1 MERNEQE
8 ENFMLEVD
16 SLENFGI
23 WPIHPM
29 IFEVLLSIFF
39 SLPLCQ
45 CLLLF
50 CVKVYIDTEGFDQ
63 WFLTLDDLVLYERE

>member
-1 MERNEQE
+1 MEGNEEE

-16 SLENFGI
+16 SLDNFVI

-29 IFEVLLSIFF
+29 IYEVLVSFFF
-39 SLPLCQ
+39 SLFLCQ

-50 CVKVYIDTEGFDQ
+50 CVKVYIDTEGFWPVVFNLG
-63 WFLTLDDLVLYERE
+63 WFDLI